1 MTENVRISVSNVR
14 KRMLWSGVRMLREK
28 RGNGKACT
36 LKHLHF
42 SLGNVVVVPLRLDV
56 VQVANKL
63 LE

>member
-1 MTENVRISVSNVR
+1 MLERVRCLVLVVLEKGCCGQNV
-14 KRMLWSGVRMLREK
+14 KGK

-42 SLGNVVVVPLRLDV
+42 SLGNVLVVPLRLDV
-56 VQVANKL
+56 VQVANEL